1 MGYAALKLD
10 MCKAYDRVEWGFL
23 EKMMEKLGFHQRWS
37 KLIMQCITTVSY
49 RIKVNGDLTEEI
61 IPSRG
66 CAKEILCLPIY
77 FCYVLRDF
85 RPC

>member
-10 MCKAYDRVEWGFL
+10 MSKAYDQVEWDFL
-23 EKMMEKLGFHQRWS
+23 EKMMEKLAFHERWS

-49 RIKVNGDLTEEI
+49 RIKVNGDLTGEI

-66 CAKEILCLPIY
+66 LCQGDPLFGMPLNLY
-77 FCYVLRDF
+77 ENQTS
-85 RPC
+85 